1 MNTLDLTNQ
10 TLLSLTMDWISLL
23 REKDVH
29 WEKFYKTPL
38 WRKWQDKQTG
48 NGDEYES
55 VHKVQDFDS
64 PLFQKMIQMMKSEHP
79 SMHKY
84 HTPEVHEAL
93 EKVIRKDVTCRVRC
107 IVSTRVLLKTQEK
120 CRALRCK

>member
-1 MNTLDLTNQ
+1 
-10 TLLSLTMDWISLL
+10 MDWISLL

-64 PLFQKMIQMMKSEHP
+64 PLFQKMIQLMKSEHP

-93 EKVIRKDVTCRVRC
+93 EKVIKKDVTCRVRC
-107 IVSTRVLLKTQEK
+107 
-120 CRALRCK
+120 